1 MGKIRLSGIAPDDY
15 DEYDSL
21 YGGTEKIQ
29 RNDKKQNNDE
39 EIIQQSQGM
48 PAGWRKGDSHIGK
61 QKKARNYGN

>member
-29 RNDKKQNNDE
+29 RNDKSYFDAAYFKLITALANC
-39 EIIQQSQGM
+39 S
-48 PAGWRKGDSHIGK
+48 A
-61 QKKARNYGN
+61 KKYRINWYNVIS